1 MTPIRRSIWAA
12 LPLAALLITGC
23 ATAPAPSAAPAATA
37 ASASV
42 TAAERQLLAP
52 TGKLRVGV
60 YLGSPTSLVRDA
72 SGQPRGVS
80 VEIGQALAQRLGVPY
95 EQVEFPRLALVL
107 DALKAGHVDFTV
119 TNATPARAV
128 DMNFTP
134 PLVLLELGY
143 LALPDSRVQTIAD
156 VDQAG
161 VKIGVSQGSTSQG
174 TLGRLYKSAVVVPA
188 ASLQAA
194 TEMLKSREIDAFAT
208 NKGILFEM
216 ADRLPGARVLPGN
229 WGLEQLA
236 IAIPKGREAG
246 MDAVRRFADQAKADG
261 SVQRAAERAG
271 LRGTAP
277 APR

>member
-12 LPLAALLITGC
+12 LPLAVLLVTGC
-23 ATAPAPSAAPAATA
+23 ATPPSPTAAPAAA
-37 ASASV
+37 AVS
-42 TAAERQLLAP
+42 AAERQLLAP

-72 SGQPRGVS
+72 TGQARGVS

-107 DALKAGHVDFTV
+107 DALKAGQVDFTV

-143 LALPDSRVQTIAD
+143 LALPDSRVQTMAD

-161 VKIGVSQGSTSQG
+161 VRIGVSQGSTSQG
-174 TLGRLYKSAVVVPA
+174 TLGRLYKSAAVVPTT
-188 ASLQAA
+188 SLQAA
-194 TEMLKSREIDAFAT
+194 GEMLQSRQIDAFAT

-216 ADRLPGARVLPGN
+216 TDRLPGARVLPGN

-246 MDAVRRFADQAKADG
+246 MDAVRRFADQVKADG
-261 SVQRAAERAG
+261 TVQRAAERAG

-277 APR
+277 AR